1 MLSGETTDTNFIVFG
16 LTRPGFETTS
26 YRTRGEHAQHD
37 ATDTIQQHFR
47 WYILYYLQSVKNKW
61 WPGLAWC
68 KYILYYCEKKIK
80 QWWSSIPLI
89 STKWTTTSH
98 FNSLNT
104 QKATTYV
111 IGNPT
116 TGFGQAQT
124 YCVIQAITSW

>member
-1 MLSGETTDTNFIVFG
+1 MLSREATDTNFIVFG

-80 QWWSSIPLI
+80 Q
-89 STKWTTTSH
+89 
-98 FNSLNT
+98 
-104 QKATTYV
+104 
-111 IGNPT
+111 
-116 TGFGQAQT
+116 
-124 YCVIQAITSW
+124 